1 MIDGKTVDKRIQQID
16 QWIYGSPYFGIIN
29 IESLRNEKI
38 MDRIYMDCKDDI
50 IGAVIVDEIHKAKN
64 GMCSQGRSV
73 RQLNSKIRIGL
84 SGTPMN
90 KAEDLWNILTWLRV
104 EKRNY
109 YQFKNRYCIMGGF
122 NGYKVVAH
130 RNLDELN
137 KELNTVMLRRKK
149 EEIVQH
155 FPQR

>member
-16 QWIYGSPYFGIIN
+16 QWLYGSPYFGIIN

-104 EKRNY
+104 E
-109 YQFKNRYCIMGGF
+109 
-122 NGYKVVAH
+122 
-130 RNLDELN
+130 
-137 KELNTVMLRRKK
+137 
-149 EEIVQH
+149 EIG
-155 FPQR
+155 